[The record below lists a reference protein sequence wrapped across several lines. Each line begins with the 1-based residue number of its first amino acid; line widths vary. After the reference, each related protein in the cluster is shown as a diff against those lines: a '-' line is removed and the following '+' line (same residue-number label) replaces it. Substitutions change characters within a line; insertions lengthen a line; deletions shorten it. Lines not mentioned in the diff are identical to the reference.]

1 MDASEYVKAVRTE
14 ILTDDFNYYLNDL
27 FSDAVSTE
35 DWTDQSWIESHKLY
49 LSLNEEQKEQLK
61 ICIKLMMRNV
71 ISTIFSKLDN
81 VSCFEEQGGDFEVR
95 LNNKVISGDLQ
106 DLFWAQE
113 EEEEEEEGK

>member
-49 LSLNEEQKEQLK
+49 LSLNEEQKKQLK

-71 ISTIFSKLDN
+71 ISTIFSKFDN

-113 EEEEEEEGK
+113 EEEEEEGK